1 MWGWH
6 SLTFS
11 FRWFFLW
18 FYLSSVWYYANI
30 NRWKSDYIK
39 TWNSIKNDCG
49 RFVKNQIQWPLYLK
63 QKISRNGLGIFH
75 NGANDRER
83 SLLLEQ
89 HLMPDYPHPAHPP
102 PHKHTR
108 ARANKMDTVCL
119 MTSDY
124 PTSSPHNLFPIPITT
139 NVQVFFITQLSNNK
153 RKFISKVLKVHINR
167 IQLYLNS
174 ASPRKQCKLKP

>member
-49 RFVKNQIQWPLYLK
+49 RFVKNQIQWALYLK
-63 QKISRNGLGIFH
+63 QKISRNGQGIFH

-139 NVQVFFITQLSNNK
+139 NVQVFLSHNCPIIKGNLFQK
-153 RKFISKVLKVHINR
+153 SWKFT
-167 IQLYLNS
+167 
-174 ASPRKQCKLKP
+174 